1 MKRALL
7 ITGANGF
14 VGQALCLQAA
24 DEGFPVVALTRKPL
38 KSSNSLE
45 SIVLDDFSK
54 SDSIRTTLEKV
65 QVVIHLAARVH
76 VMNEFSGDA
85 LGAYRKVNVEKTLAL
100 ARAAATSG
108 VKRFIYLSSIKVNG
122 EETLPGKPFTTDDV
136 PAPQDPYGISKL
148 EAEIALLE
156 LAKQTGMEVVIIR
169 PPLVYGPGVGANFA
183 AMMRVVLSGIPLPL
197 GSISNKRSLVSLGNL
212 TDLILLCA
220 THPAA
225 VNQVFLVSDGDDISI
240 PQLLQKMAAALG
252 SPSRVFHFPVSLIWL
267 GAGFLGRK
275 NMAQRLCSSLQLDIS
290 KTKRLLGWMPPI
302 SLDQGLLEAAQWYL
316 RSKVGSAAEAIE
328 K

>member
-24 DEGFPVVALTRKPL
+24 DEGFPVVTLTRKPL

-85 LGAYRKVNVEKTLAL
+85 LGTYRTVNVEKTLAL

-108 VKRFIYLSSIKVNG
+108 VKRFIYLSSVKVNG
-122 EETLPGKPFTTDDV
+122 EETFPGKPFTTDDV

-148 EAEIALLE
+148 EAEIALLA

-183 AMMRVVLSGIPLPL
+183 AMMRGVLSGIPLPL
-197 GSISNKRSLVSLGNL
+197 GAVSNQRSMVALGNL
-212 TDLILLCA
+212 TNLILLCT

-225 VNQVFLVSDGDDISI
+225 VNQVFLVSDGDDISL

-252 SPSRVFHFPVSLIWL
+252 VPSRVFYFPVSLIWL
-267 GAGFLGRK
+267 GAKFLGRK
-275 NMAQRLCSSLQLDIS
+275 SMAQRLCSSLQLDIS
-290 KTKRLLGWMPPI
+290 KTKRLLGWIPPI
-302 SLDQGLLEAAQWYL
+302 SLDQGILEAAQWYL
-316 RSKVGSAAEAIE
+316 RSKVGSAAETL
-328 K
+328 KK